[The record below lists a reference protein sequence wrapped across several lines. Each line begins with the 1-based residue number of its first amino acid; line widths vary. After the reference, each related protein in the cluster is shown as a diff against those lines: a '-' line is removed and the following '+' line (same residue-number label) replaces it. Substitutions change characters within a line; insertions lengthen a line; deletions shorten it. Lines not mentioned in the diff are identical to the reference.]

1 MFIMMQIK
9 TEMNN
14 TIYFLKKFSQN
25 IYMSPVPI

>member
-25 IYMSPVPI
+25 IYMSPVLI